1 MSRVSLVLVALLIVA
16 GLAGSASE
24 LSGRLYSIT
33 YFGNDPLQIYE
44 QLFTDVEYSLSG
56 WTLGA
61 HSMIV
66 GSQFTHLTFD
76 VEGSLGPLDAY
87 SIAMFRPYLMGTAS
101 EDGTFAAWNSV
112 ATFSLGGVNLYAIT
126 LVSNY
131 AYFDG
136 SMEWAP
142 GETGVGLRLG
152 GWSTVGSVQAFVET
166 RFNVQNYVY
175 LPLPTT
181 LFYWSLGFEVFVAA
195 HRGVV
200 EWGDSYG
207 WPLWH
212 MTTPS
217 RYMMPQT
224 TGCTLPWRGAEVFLA
239 FPVACLDVALYA
251 KLDSLMGFDRMEAFI
266 GDVDLGLGWLDLGYA
281 LVGVMTNHKRV
292 DVAFSLNVA
301 DTACV
306 KPFFALEEL
315 GASTVDGIS
324 LKALTLEYEVG
335 PGVLL
340 KAGEKFTD
348 TNWVNFVTW
357 TEQYWNGW
365 TTWGEIEPYD
375 ANLWL
380 YAWDGDFLPSYE
392 EYIAIE
398 IDGDACCGGS
408 LDAFVY
414 AWFDTD
420 QTGALMDW
428 AETVVGIRAGIG
440 SNTTLLLNVYLDEG
454 GLRGFFV
461 GAEFVW

>member
-1 MSRVSLVLVALLIVA
+1 MSRVVLVLVIVCVVV
-16 GLAGSASE
+16 GFAGSAAE
-24 LSGRLYSIT
+24 FDGRLFSIT
-33 YFGNDPLQIYE
+33 YFGHDPLEVYE
-44 QLFTDVEYSLSG
+44 QLYMDIEYSLSG

-66 GSQFTHLTFD
+66 GSQFTHLIFD
-76 VEGSLGPLDAY
+76 VEGSLGPFHAY
-87 SIAMFRPYLMGTAS
+87 SIAMFRPSLIGTAS
-101 EDGTFAAWNSV
+101 EDGTFAAWNSI
-112 ATFSLGGVNLYAIT
+112 ATLSLGGVNLYAIS

-136 SMEWAP
+136 TFRWAP

-152 GWSTVGSVQAFVET
+152 GWGLFGPVKVFVET
-166 RFNVQNYVY
+166 RLNVENYVY
-175 LPLPTT
+175 LPLATT
-181 LFYWSLGFEVFVAA
+181 LFYWSLGFEEFIAS

-200 EWGDSYG
+200 KWGDSYG
-207 WPLWH
+207 WPFWH

-224 TGCTLPWRGAEVFLA
+224 TGCTLPWRGAEILLVT
-239 FPVACLDVALYA
+239 PVACHDVVLYA
-251 KLDSLMGFDRMEAFI
+251 KFNPFQGFDRMEAFI
-266 GDVDLGLGWLDLGYA
+266 EDVDLGLDWLELAYA
-281 LVGVMTNHKRV
+281 LVGFGTTYKRT
-292 DVAFSLNVA
+292 DVAFALNLA

-324 LKALTLEYEVG
+324 LKALTLEYEVS

-340 KAGEKFTD
+340 KAGEKFSD
-348 TNWVNFVTW
+348 THWEHFVSW
-357 TEQYWNGW
+357 TEQYWHGW

-380 YAWDGDFLPSYE
+380 YVWDGVFLPSYE

-408 LDAFVY
+408 LDAFLY

-420 QTGALMDW
+420 QTTAFMDW
-428 AETVVGIRAGIG
+428 AETVLGIRAGVG
-440 SNTTLLLNVYLDEG
+440 SNTTLLLTVYLDGG
-454 GLRGFFV
+454 GLDGFYV